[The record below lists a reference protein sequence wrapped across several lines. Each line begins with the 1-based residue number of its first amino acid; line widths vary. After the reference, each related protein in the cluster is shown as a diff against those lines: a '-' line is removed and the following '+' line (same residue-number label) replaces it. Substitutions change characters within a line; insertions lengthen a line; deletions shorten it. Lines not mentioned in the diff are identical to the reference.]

1 MKEIIWSCLVLL
13 CLLLAVAG
21 CTGEKIRGD
30 FGGSPVSLMPEYIG
44 EPLANDPNHTFTK
57 EEFKVT
63 VIFSDSSTREVT
75 DYKLT
80 QTREEGCYEIVV
92 TWNGLEGERLIPMT
106 YDPSADLDYKD
117 PADHETIP
125 ETLPSAETDLSTV
138 SAEEEPA
145 A

>member
-1 MKEIIWSCLVLL
+1 MC
-13 CLLLAVAG
+13 
-21 CTGEKIRGD
+21 IRD
-30 FGGSPVSLMPEYIG
+30 
-44 EPLANDPNHTFTK
+44 
-57 EEFKVT
+57 
-63 VIFSDSSTREVT
+63 R
-75 DYKLT
+75 
-80 QTREEGCYEIVV
+80 
-92 TWNGLEGERLIPMT
+92 

>member
-1 MKEIIWSCLVLL
+1 
-13 CLLLAVAG
+13 
-21 CTGEKIRGD
+21 
-30 FGGSPVSLMPEYIG
+30 MPEYIG

-75 DYKLT
+75 DYK
-80 QTREEGCYEIVV
+80 
-92 TWNGLEGERLIPMT
+92 
-106 YDPSADLDYKD
+106 D